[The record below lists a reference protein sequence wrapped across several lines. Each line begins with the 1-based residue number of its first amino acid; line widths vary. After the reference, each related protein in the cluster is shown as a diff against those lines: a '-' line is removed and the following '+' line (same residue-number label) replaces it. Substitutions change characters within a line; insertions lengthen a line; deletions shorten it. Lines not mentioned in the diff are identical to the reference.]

1 MCLPYIAIFHNL
13 FWVMFVYDDG
23 IQSWL
28 DLVGIR
34 DGHVRLRAHT
44 WYEQSSIF
52 ALAYCAIAWTVYWLG
67 IAMRHPKAKQA

>member
-28 DLVGIR
+28 DLVGVN
-34 DGHVRLRAHT
+34 DVHVRLRAQT

-52 ALAYCAIAWTVYWLG
+52 ALAYCAIAWSVYWIG
-67 IAMRHPKAKQA
+67 FAMRAPKSKQA